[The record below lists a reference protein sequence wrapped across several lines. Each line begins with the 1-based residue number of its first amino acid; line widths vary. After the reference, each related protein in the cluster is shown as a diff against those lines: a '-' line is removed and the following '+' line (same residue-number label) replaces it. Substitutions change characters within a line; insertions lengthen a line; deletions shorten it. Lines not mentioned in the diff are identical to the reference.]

1 MNAAYNMIEF
11 DRELL
16 DIPLQPMR
24 DVAWKTTQALKSTAD
39 AADVLARQI
48 ADQEQSKLLTISR
61 KIGLSVRTLQR
72 RLEHCGIDFDA
83 LRDETRRSEAFALLS
98 TGKYSATE
106 IAYMVGYSDPAHFTR
121 AFKRW
126 SGSPP
131 SLYRAALKQER

>member
-1 MNAAYNMIEF
+1 M
-11 DRELL
+11 
-16 DIPLQPMR
+16 
-24 DVAWKTTQALKSTAD
+24 
-39 AADVLARQI
+39 
-48 ADQEQSKLLTISR
+48 
-61 KIGLSVRTLQR
+61 QR

-83 LRDETRRSEAFALLS
+83 LRDETRRSEAFALLA

-131 SLYRAALKQER
+131 SRYRAALQQAR